1 MEELRSPPPPVQW
14 GYFCHTLLYF
24 GVKYTAQI
32 FQGFWKEGKFNLTR
46 LQLPFF
52 YRSALRANSERCLFK
67 SGKNCSVIIAILWC
81 SECTLIDYLYNV
93 VYYIMIFFSACYEF
107 ILQLRKQITLVPKS
121 DFFPL
126 EIHAVMWF
134 INMIK
139 AAWCLVGHWTNVF
152 EQLFLHCSI

>member
-1 MEELRSPPPPVQW
+1 MQW
-14 GYFCHTLLYF
+14 GYFYHTLLYF
-24 GVKYTAQI
+24 GVKIYCPDI
-32 FQGFWKEGKFNLTR
+32 SRFWKGGKFSLTR

-107 ILQLRKQITLVPKS
+107 ILQLRKQITLVSKS

-126 EIHAVMWF
+126 EIYAVMWF
-134 INMIK
+134 INVIN
-139 AAWCLVGHWTNVF
+139 AARCLVGHWTSVF
-152 EQLFLHCSI
+152 EQLFLHSSF